1 MTAKTYRVLHK
12 LYVGVTPALT
22 LCQIR
27 VSAPLFR
34 SFPNSNPSRLLPRYS
49 WEDLCLAVFPL
60 FSCSSAMLLLARS
73 SENTG
78 YILLPFILQFYCQT
92 LRAVAPRCWE
102 EWPLLGYGQVTHR
115 CTAAVGRAKVI
126 IWVHGHSL
134 KCTALKLQKKI
145 AEFTDIFF
153 FFLPYSYNLPT
164 TEKNK
169 ELLPQNLSQF
179 FSPFSKARRGG
190 AESAVLILP

>member
-1 MTAKTYRVLHK
+1 MTAKTYGVLHK

-153 FFLPYSYNLPT
+153 FFYLTPT
-164 TEKNK
+164 ISQPLRKTKSSFPK
-169 ELLPQNLSQF
+169 TYLS
-179 FSPFSKARRGG
+179 FSPRSQRLGEEEQSQRY
-190 AESAVLILP
+190 